1 MKNKGLSLL
10 LLMFSYT
17 VFAQQV
23 LTLEDAVRIALENN
37 YQIKIAQNESQIA
50 HINNHPGA
58 AGMLPTIAVNATDNP
73 ALNNLKQE
81 FTNGSTIERN
91 NVGSNALAANVALNY
106 TIFDGLK
113 MFATK
118 KRLAELDLLGENKLK
133 SQIQNTLSQVIQRYS
148 AVIKQ
153 QSYLTVVQQ
162 LQKVSED
169 RLQLVK
175 LRQTAGMANN
185 TDLYLAEL
193 DFTSRNQAVLSQVNA
208 VKSALTDLNIA
219 LNFPADSTYSL
230 NANLPVTPN
239 LRYAEL
245 VSLVAMN
252 PEILANENQ
261 INISLQAQKE
271 IQAARLPQ
279 LKLSAAYNYNLSQS
293 QAGFTLFNQAY
304 GPSALVTLSV
314 PVFSGN
320 VNARNLKSAKLQ
332 TQNAELQ
339 LEQNK
344 KLYQG
349 LLLQTWQMYSMLVA
363 QMEIDKSDSKTA
375 KDYLD
380 LMTKRY
386 QMGQSTVVDYREAQ
400 RSFEEVNYRVINNLY
415 LAKLAETDLL
425 RLSGQLIK

>member
-1 MKNKGLSLL
+1 MKNKGLLL
-10 LLMFSYT
+10 FLLMFSYT
-17 VFAQQV
+17 VFAQQA
-23 LTLEDAVRIALENN
+23 LTLEDAVSIALENN

-162 LQKVSED
+162 LQKVSEE

-185 TDLYLAEL
+185 VE
-193 DFTSRNQAVLSQVNA
+193 
-208 VKSALTDLNIA
+208 
-219 LNFPADSTYSL
+219 
-230 NANLPVTPN
+230 
-239 LRYAEL
+239 
-245 VSLVAMN
+245 
-252 PEILANENQ
+252 
-261 INISLQAQKE
+261 
-271 IQAARLPQ
+271 
-279 LKLSAAYNYNLSQS
+279 
-293 QAGFTLFNQAY
+293 
-304 GPSALVTLSV
+304 
-314 PVFSGN
+314 
-320 VNARNLKSAKLQ
+320 
-332 TQNAELQ
+332 
-339 LEQNK
+339 
-344 KLYQG
+344 
-349 LLLQTWQMYSMLVA
+349 
-363 QMEIDKSDSKTA
+363 
-375 KDYLD
+375 
-380 LMTKRY
+380 
-386 QMGQSTVVDYREAQ
+386 
-400 RSFEEVNYRVINNLY
+400 
-415 LAKLAETDLL
+415 
-425 RLSGQLIK
+425 

>member
-1 MKNKGLSLL
+1 MKNKGLLL
-10 LLMFSYT
+10 FLLMFSYT
-17 VFAQQV
+17 VFAQQA

-91 NVGSNALAANVALNY
+91 NVGSNAFAANVALNY